1 MQCVHACLT
10 FAAGCLVADRKRT
23 GQYQTVN
30 CVHQEQHPTFFVVV
44 IFFYFFYLWSTDKD
58 KAMMKMRRRK
68 GKKMDLKRGSRKK
81 KKNNMST
88 TARAT
93 TTVRHNEPKRKT
105 RLTLCVNVCGYLLVV
120 DVVRAA
126 TFFF

>member
-1 MQCVHACLT
+1 
-10 FAAGCLVADRKRT
+10 
-23 GQYQTVN
+23 
-30 CVHQEQHPTFFVVV
+30 
-44 IFFYFFYLWSTDKD
+44 
-58 KAMMKMRRRK
+58 
-68 GKKMDLKRGSRKK
+68 MDLKRGSRQK
-81 KKNNMST
+81 KKNNVST

-126 TFFF
+126 TFFFLVYSLFKIVKKCIFVDQ